1 MLDLCSS
8 DEEDGKKTSPN
19 LELKKKKLQIMKEFL
34 LMYKNEKEEIK
45 KKKIKY
51 CMKCL
56 DDNNKEVENEMIDYT
71 LMSTQLNSKYLI
83 QKKQLLKYWNLQSN
97 N

>member
-1 MLDLCSS
+1 
-8 DEEDGKKTSPN
+8 
-19 LELKKKKLQIMKEFL
+19 MKEFL

-71 LMSTQLNSKYLI
+71 FDVYTAELEKFDPKEAAINILEFAE
-83 QKKQLLKYWNLQSN
+83 
-97 N
+97 

>member
-1 MLDLCSS
+1 M

-19 LELKKKKLQIMKEFL
+19 LELKKKKMQIMKEFL

-71 LMSTQLNSKYLI
+71 FDVYTAELEIFDPKEAAINILEFVE
-83 QKKQLLKYWNLQSN
+83 
-97 N
+97 

>member
-1 MLDLCSS
+1 
-8 DEEDGKKTSPN
+8 
-19 LELKKKKLQIMKEFL
+19 MKEFL

-71 LMSTQLNSKYLI
+71 FDVYTSQLIIFDPKEAAINILEFAKDH
-83 QKKQLLKYWNLQSN
+83 
-97 N
+97 